1 MLYFV
6 IQVLVKLQVYI
17 LYINVCGDQEC
28 LIEVYIIGLDNVL
41 DICDGLGLDC
51 DWLLIELDVMRQR
64 CNIVLYFFLFFF
76 WVKIF
81 FWRCY

>member
-41 DICDGLGLDC
+41 DICDGLWLDC
-51 DWLLIELDVMRQR
+51 DWLLIELDVKGRDVILY
-64 CNIVLYFFLFFF
+64 CIFFYFFFG
-76 WVKIF
+76 
-81 FWRCY
+81 